1 MKKRIGII
9 VATVMSA
16 AIVLS
21 ACGGANSESSDNY
34 AVTSSKNAAPE
45 EAGGVYDVA
54 MATEESADY
63 NGEGSGQADFT
74 TDPTRKLITTVSIS
88 AESENLDDTIS
99 KVTGKVSELGG
110 YVESSNIYNGSK
122 YNSGREVRNADFTI
136 RIPAEKLDS
145 FIDTIENA
153 SNITSKSSNVEDVTL
168 SYVDIESKKNALLA
182 EEKSLLGIL
191 ESAEKI
197 EDILAVQEKL
207 ADVRYQIESAE
218 SQLRT
223 YDNKVNYSTVYLGLN
238 EVVQY
243 TPSGEKGAFERM
255 GEGFIKSL
263 KSVGNGFKELLIWL
277 VIHIPQLVIL
287 GIIAFIVVFIIKRNN
302 KKIAAK
308 RKELIKK
315 SVNNTSKEE
324 TEGKDGK

>member
-21 ACGGANSESSDNY
+21 ACGGANSTSSDNY

-74 TDPTRKLITTVSIS
+74 PDPTRKLITTVNIS

-287 GIIAFIVVFIIKRNN
+287 GIIAFIIVFIIKRNN

-308 RKELIKK
+308 REEMIKK

>member
-21 ACGGANSESSDNY
+21 ACGGANSASSDNY

-74 TDPTRKLITTVSIS
+74 PDPTRKLITTVSIS

-238 EVVQY
+238 EVIQY

-308 RKELIKK
+308 REEMIKK

>member
-16 AIVLS
+16 AIVSS
-21 ACGGANSESSDNY
+21 ACGGASSASSDNY

-74 TDPTRKLITTVSIS
+74 PDPTRKLITTVNIS

-238 EVVQY
+238 EVIQY

-308 RKELIKK
+308 REEMIKK